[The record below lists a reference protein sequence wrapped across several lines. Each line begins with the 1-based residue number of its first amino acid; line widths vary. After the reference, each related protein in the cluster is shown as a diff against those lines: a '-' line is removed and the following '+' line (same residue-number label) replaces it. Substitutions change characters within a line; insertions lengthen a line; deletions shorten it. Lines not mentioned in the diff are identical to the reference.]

1 MFVWCR
7 PFLGVDHFLFY
18 CFCQRLA
25 AHHPEAFHSHTHL
38 IIDEIHERSVD
49 TDLLCYMTRRLL
61 EMHPRLKLVVM
72 SATLNTATYANYF
85 GIPED
90 EYLFG
95 KKPPFF
101 TESWFVGTLEG
112 TTGGIA
118 STHT

>member
-1 MFVWCR
+1 
-7 PFLGVDHFLFY
+7 
-18 CFCQRLA
+18 
-25 AHHPEAFHSHTHL
+25 
-38 IIDEIHERSVD
+38 
-49 TDLLCYMTRRLL
+49 MTRRLL

-112 TTGGIA
+112 TSGGIA

>member
-1 MFVWCR
+1 
-7 PFLGVDHFLFY
+7 
-18 CFCQRLA
+18 
-25 AHHPEAFHSHTHL
+25 
-38 IIDEIHERSVD
+38 
-49 TDLLCYMTRRLL
+49 
-61 EMHPRLKLVVM
+61 M

-112 TTGGIA
+112 TSGGIA